1 MPKDSQAVG
10 KSSGMLRVSQHER
23 TTSTYQL
30 LSVRPERCRRTPR
43 GFSAA
48 ENINPAVDAMSRH
61 TRSPLT
67 GCKSSTLCQPFL
79 IYNVNP
85 FRQCPVDRQLD
96 CQFLD
101 EAIVNAIDVALR
113 SKTRKDTCRRGILDG
128 TWKFSKPQPVTLAQ
142 RSLGSVSETC
152 GLRSGRARFGGLR
165 PTHNEFN
172 GKVKWVQIDVDGAAK
187 DVDHM
192 IGAEDGS
199 SSR

>member
-1 MPKDSQAVG
+1 
-10 KSSGMLRVSQHER
+10 
-23 TTSTYQL
+23 
-30 LSVRPERCRRTPR
+30 
-43 GFSAA
+43 
-48 ENINPAVDAMSRH
+48 
-61 TRSPLT
+61 
-67 GCKSSTLCQPFL
+67 L

-85 FRQCPVDRQLD
+85 FRQCPVDRQFD